1 MQGVRTDG
9 LDYGRRGRVRKAP
22 PENRANKLT
31 LQFRCTS
38 EVLHKWNGLKG
49 RGEFETHCDF
59 AAHLLSLY
67 EGSIVIPDANVGGME
82 R

>member
-38 EVLHKWNGLKG
+38 EVLHKCNGLKG

-67 EGSIVIPDANVGGME
+67 EGSIVTPDANVGGME